1 MNKATATNYRRWL
14 LMLAAFLFGTTYPL
28 AYAPFEQAIVAILA
42 MAGLF
47 NLLKMAASWRQS
59 AAIGFA
65 FGFGQFTVG
74 ISWVHVSIDS
84 FGGLPLAVSLLLMC
98 LLCGYLA
105 LFPAF
110 SGWLWY
116 RLRDTVPPAFNLLLF
131 PSLWLLGEVL
141 RGELLTG
148 FPWLALGYSQTSS
161 WLFAWA
167 PFIGV
172 MGIGWLVACLAVM
185 VSYLTNKQNLY
196 WLVPAFAVIAATT
209 YWLNQQEITQP
220 TDKSAQVAL
229 VQGNIKQSLKW
240 EPDQQWPTMSK
251 YQDMSRPYYDHD
263 LLIWPEAAIPAIEIQ
278 AQSYLQNID
287 ATLAWKGSALI
298 TGIIDYQPYSQVFF
312 NNLIVLGRRAPELDK
327 SSYIYGHN
335 NRYSKHHLLPIGEFV
350 PFGDILRPLAPLF
363 NLPMSSFSR
372 GGYVQHNLEANGW
385 KLASAICYEILFAEQ
400 VRQNI
405 QQDTDF
411 ILTVS
416 NDAWFGDSIGPH
428 QHLQI
433 AQMRAKE
440 LARPVLRAT
449 NNGVTAVI
457 DADGSIMAKAPQFT
471 EAVLTAEVA
480 QYRGQTL
487 FARTGHGPVL
497 ALSGLIILIAAW
509 RRWRYK

>member
-1 MNKATATNYRRWL
+1 MNKPTTTNHRRWL
-14 LMLAAFLFGTTYPL
+14 LMLAAFLFGATYPL
-28 AYAPFEQAIVAILA
+28 AYAPFEHAVVAILA
-42 MAGLF
+42 MAGFF
-47 NLLKMAASWRQS
+47 NLLKMASSWRQ
-59 AAIGFA
+59 AAATGFA

-84 FGGLPLAVSLLLMC
+84 FGGLPLAISLLLMS
-98 LLCGYLA
+98 LLCAYLA
-105 LFPAF
+105 LFPALT
-110 SGWLWY
+110 GWLWY
-116 RLRDTVPPAFNLLLF
+116 RLNNPRWRAFNLLLL
-131 PSLWLLGEVL
+131 PSLWLFGEIL

-161 WLFAWA
+161 WLFAFA

-185 VSYLTNKQNLY
+185 LSYVTTKRNLY
-196 WLVPAFAVIAATT
+196 WLTPAFAAVALAT
-209 YWLNQQEITQP
+209 YWANLQTVSQP
-220 TDKSAQVAL
+220 TDKFAQVAL

-278 AQSYLQNID
+278 AQSYLQNLD
-287 ATLAWKGSALI
+287 ATLAWKGSALV

-312 NNLIVLGRRAPELDK
+312 NNLIVVGRRDPELDK

-385 KLASAICYEILFAEQ
+385 KLAPAICYEILFAEQ
-400 VRQNI
+400 VRQNV

-480 QYRGQTL
+480 QHRGQTF
-487 FARTGHGPVL
+487 FARVGHVPVL
-497 ALSGLIILIAAW
+497 ALSGLIILIAVW